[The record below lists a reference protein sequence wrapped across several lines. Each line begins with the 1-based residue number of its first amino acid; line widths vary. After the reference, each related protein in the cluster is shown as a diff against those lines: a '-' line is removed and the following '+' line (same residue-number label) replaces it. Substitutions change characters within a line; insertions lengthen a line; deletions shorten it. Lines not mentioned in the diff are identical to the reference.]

1 MYFFYLILYNY
12 YMKKIINK
20 WTLLIIIIFV
30 IILVIF
36 IKNKDEELNYIIEL
50 SKVTNLLETVE
61 VTGSIESADDIQ
73 LNFPIT
79 GTLSNIFITVGD
91 IVNNNKV
98 LATLLSRDKEALVES
113 AKAQVDIAQSEL
125 DALLAGASS
134 EDIQVTEEEVFTSEK
149 SYQVYLDNLEN
160 LKNTQNIE
168 LSNLKESSVNIL
180 HNKYFTVQYSLDL
193 IYDIILDP
201 IAKNFLTVSDISKLI
216 EAKNKYETSKE
227 SYENV
232 SSIINT
238 ATTSNEYNNIILALE
253 EFEKV
258 LEEVSNALSLTFNVL
273 VTIINNNEYTETVV
287 NNFKLDINTQVTSIN
302 NAISLVQTEF
312 YNLSMRNLYYINE
325 IITANN
331 NIELALANLNLAK
344 AKLNL
349 KKTPARNFEISSS
362 EANLRNAQANL
373 ERYLSDLSQ
382 TVIKSPVNGIITE
395 VNFDKGEQTSL
406 SKPVISM
413 ISLSKMQI
421 EVDVPESDI
430 TKLEIEDKVNITL
443 DAFSS
448 DKIFEGTI
456 TFIDPAATVINE
468 VIYYKVRVNFDEL
481 DDKIKSGMTADL
493 IILTNSK
500 ENVLAIPSRSIIYRE
515 EEKYV
520 NILEN
525 GNLLDKLIV
534 TGLKGDDGLI
544 EIISGI
550 KEGDEIVTFIDNK
563 D

>member
-1 MYFFYLILYNY
+1 
-12 YMKKIINK
+12 MKKLINK
-20 WTLLIIIIFV
+20 RILLFILLI

-36 IKNKDEELNYIIEL
+36 FTKKGEEINYITEL
-50 SKVTNLLETVE
+50 SIITNLSETVE

-550 KEGDEIVTFIDNK
+550 KEGDKIVTFIDNK